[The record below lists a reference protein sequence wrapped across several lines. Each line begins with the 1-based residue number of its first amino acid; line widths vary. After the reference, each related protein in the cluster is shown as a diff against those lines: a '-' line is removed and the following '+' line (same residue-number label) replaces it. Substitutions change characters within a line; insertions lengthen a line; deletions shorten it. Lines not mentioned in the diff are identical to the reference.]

1 MKEVLA
7 MTKEE
12 LENYLFT
19 LEVCEKYL
27 PAGTHPAHYR
37 RLREIRRI
45 LGALEGVNKIGE
57 AAR

>member
-1 MKEVLA
+1 